1 MRYYE
6 NRFLRF
12 MTIFLLILALFC
24 TVLSPA
30 LEKNLTI
37 DSSQTAM
44 KKKVALHSMVWAK
57 MSISAKKLLPVPNLQ
72 VLFVIFPLLLMLR
85 IIRFFDATS
94 PCDLSS
100 IKKTVFTSDQIYLH
114 FCGQLV

>member
-1 MRYYE
+1 MRYDE

-85 IIRFFDATS
+85 ILRFLMQLHPAIFLLLKKQFLLPIKYTS
-94 PCDLSS
+94 FF
-100 IKKTVFTSDQIYLH
+100 V
-114 FCGQLV
+114 GN